1 MWRNIAKTESAAE
14 LCVMV
19 IDDDAVFNLMAKV
32 LLRDTGIA
40 DNPISCTNGKEAINV
55 LKQQLDDDNDTT
67 FLLFL
72 DINMP
77 LVSGWEVLDT
87 LNGLPYRENI
97 HVVIVTSS
105 IDKADREK
113 ANAYGQ
119 LINYLVKPIKRESLL
134 ALKACETL
142 ARFFPDRP

>member
-1 MWRNIAKTESAAE
+1 MLQTITKIESTTN
-14 LCVMV
+14 LRVMI
-19 IDDDAVFNLMAKV
+19 IDDDAVFNMMAKV

-40 DNPISCTNGKEAINV
+40 ENPISCSNGKEAIN
-55 LKQQLDDDNDTT
+55 LLNEQIADDTT

-77 LVSGWEVLDT
+77 LMNGWEVLDA
-87 LNGLPYRENI
+87 LHKLPHHKNI

-113 ANAYGQ
+113 ANAYRQ

-134 ALKACETL
+134 ALKTSNVL
-142 ARFFPDRP
+142 AHFFRKQP